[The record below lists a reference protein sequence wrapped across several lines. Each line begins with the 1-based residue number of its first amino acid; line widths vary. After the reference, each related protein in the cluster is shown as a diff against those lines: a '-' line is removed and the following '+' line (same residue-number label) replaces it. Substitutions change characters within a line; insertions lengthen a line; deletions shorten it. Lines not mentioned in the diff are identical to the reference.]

1 MNKYMGNITETTEK
15 EDGRQ
20 SLWQKLKYTS
30 PESTEYNHLCDALL
44 APVISD
50 LKKFSYV
57 EKIDRETL
65 LKILLRHDEYGVRQE
80 FILSRLWQALPESL
94 ADSDLN
100 CLISTELNQQIS
112 VNNQLAFCQYNI
124 R

>member
-1 MNKYMGNITETTEK
+1 MKKHVENITETPEK
-15 EDGRQ
+15 EDNRQ
-20 SLWQKLKYTS
+20 LLWQKLKHTS
-30 PESTEYNHLCDALL
+30 PESTEYNYLCDALL

-50 LKKFSYV
+50 LKKFSYA

-65 LKILLRHDEYGVRQE
+65 SEILLSYDEYGVRQE

-100 CLISTELNQQIS
+100 CLISSELNQQIS
-112 VNNQLAFCQYNI
+112 VNNQLAFSQCNF